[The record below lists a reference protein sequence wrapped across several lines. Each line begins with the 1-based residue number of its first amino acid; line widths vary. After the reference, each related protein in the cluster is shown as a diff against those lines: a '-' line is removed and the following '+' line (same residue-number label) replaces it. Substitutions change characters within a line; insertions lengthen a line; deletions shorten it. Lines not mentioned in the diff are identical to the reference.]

1 MYIQVSPKTGKLRFL
16 CSECRSSY
24 TQRQGA
30 WRHIRTVH
38 KPRKC
43 FCCEFEYARPYDYRV
58 HLKNKHLIA
67 NPDLF
72 LGKTPV
78 SRGRAAML
86 TGFELIPQ
94 QQPVSPPAVKD
105 QQTWHGSQLYPPVP
119 LPAAEDQQAW
129 VGSQLYP
136 PVPLPAIEDQQNWAG
151 SLLYPSAPPPAI
163 EDQQNWAGS
172 LLYPPA
178 LAPAVEYQQN
188 WAGSLL
194 DPPTPSPAVEDLR
207 NWAGSLLYPPA
218 LPSPAGARVTSVSQ
232 PAVYSA
238 SYQPPV
244 YSAPI
249 RTSARAAMEA
259 KTDSSGS
266 LSSALPNSTP
276 KKRKHEP
283 DEAPLSNKKRFP
295 PPQTASTSGDYP
307 YWLF

>member
-1 MYIQVSPKTGKLRFL
+1 MCPP
-16 CSECRSSY
+16 
-24 TQRQGA
+24 A
-30 WRHIRTVH
+30 
-38 KPRKC
+38 P
-43 FCCEFEYARPYDYRV
+43 
-58 HLKNKHLIA
+58 
-67 NPDLF
+67 
-72 LGKTPV
+72 
-78 SRGRAAML
+78 
-86 TGFELIPQ
+86 
-94 QQPVSPPAVKD
+94 PPAV
-105 QQTWHGSQLYPPVP
+105 
-119 LPAAEDQQAW
+119 
-129 VGSQLYP
+129 
-136 PVPLPAIEDQQNWAG
+136 EDQQNWAG
-151 SLLYPSAPPPAI
+151 SLLSPPVPPPGVEDLQNWAVSLMYPPVPPPAA
-163 EDQQNWAGS
+163 EDLQNWAGS

-194 DPPTPSPAVEDLR
+194 DPPAPSPAVEDLR

-295 PPQTASTSGDYP
+295 PPQGWQPSV
-307 YWLF
+307 